1 MTAMPRRL
9 PHLALL
15 CATTAIA
22 ALAALGGCT
31 GCASHKDVRD
41 LSTGPDTSAQEPDA
55 SGAAGAPDTAPPRA
69 ESIVV
74 AIPEA
79 PPTPGPNEPPSSLE
93 ALVPWFSP
101 PSLSAALGDW
111 HAAHMDADPERAT
124 ALRKKAIAAF
134 EAIAQ
139 RSTDGT
145 GAADS
150 RAAPARFM
158 AAWIESELPLN
169 LVGRVSLAARFE
181 QLARDWPLMADVA
194 LVKAARLYETGESL
208 DLALMMLDRLG
219 DPAAGVSIH
228 RAEAIEL
235 EASLLTR
242 LGRPDEARAHLEDIA
257 RRSPDHLTA
266 AAWRQL
272 AELRTDPRARQAAL
286 FELASRHPGDA
297 LGREA
302 FEALDREAL
311 TPKMK
316 LELGEAL
323 FEAGRFDTMR
333 GLLVGAVK
341 PSPEACKGWILIG
354 RSLER
359 TNRKKKDAAVN
370 DRAFAHYE
378 KALKCKGEP
387 RADAT
392 FLGGRNRLAKG
403 DTKKGRK
410 LLEAHVEEFAQRST
424 ADDAK
429 LLLAQDEA
437 KTTKKPATKKLLQ
450 TLRRYPTGDMA
461 DQVAWE
467 LVQPHLEKRRWDKML
482 DLIDEILALAPDGIP
497 GRHAGRYAYWR
508 ARALLG
514 LDRKDEAMAGFRE
527 VFLRHPLSWY
537 AILAWSRLSALD
549 PTLGP
554 ALLAEAARAPVTSP
568 DPEAGPEVVAAA
580 TPEAEGPIDS
590 PDTTPPEE
598 AAVAT
603 GEATAASTPTPPSQ
617 PAENASTNAGAPP
630 SSASPEPALAAVW
643 KNPHFRRAVEWAR
656 LAGGRYDEPSPLLTF
671 VERELDAVPRN
682 ARPDPATWSWL
693 RVEALQ
699 LAGGYSRSMRIARS
713 AQSTWPM
720 PFPTGPAARPWRLAY
735 PQPFAAEVSRWATER
750 GLPPAWIWGVMRVES
765 NFEPTAVSWANAIGL
780 MQIILPTAQMLVRD
794 TPHAPTRETLMRPAV
809 AVELGTKYLA
819 KLLDRHKVYPL
830 ASAGYNAGG
839 GAVGKWRRQFGDVE
853 VDEFVERI
861 PYREAHL
868 YAKSVTQTM
877 ARYLWLYEGQM
888 LTLDL
893 RPVGH
898 PDQAAPPTE

>member
-1 MTAMPRRL
+1 MPRRL

-15 CATTAIA
+15 CATAVTAVTA
-22 ALAALGGCT
+22 AIGALGGCS

-41 LSTGPDTSAQEPDA
+41 LATTPDA
-55 SGAAGAPDTAPPRA
+55 SAPGSESDAMQAPDTGPPKA

-74 AIPEA
+74 AIPPA
-79 PPTPGPNEPPSSLE
+79 PPTPGPSEPPTSLE

-101 PSLSAALGDW
+101 PAFAAALGDW
-111 HAAHMDADPERAT
+111 HAAHLQGDPEAAT
-124 ALRKKAIAAF
+124 ALRKKAIATF
-134 EAIAQ
+134 EEIA
-139 RSTDGT
+139 RSGPT
-145 GAADS
+145 DS
-150 RAAPARFM
+150 RHAPARFM

-169 LVGRVSLAARFE
+169 LLARVALAARFE

-242 LGRPDEARAHLEDIA
+242 LGRPNEALTHLEDIA
-257 RRSPDHLTA
+257 KRSPSHLTP

-272 AELRTDPRARQAAL
+272 AELRVDPKARQAAL
-286 FELASRHPGDA
+286 FELARRHPADT

-302 FEALDREAL
+302 FDALDREVL

-323 FEAGRFDTMR
+323 FDAGRFDTMR

-341 PSPEACKGWILIG
+341 PTAEACKGWILIG

-378 KALKCKGEP
+378 KALKCKGES

-410 LLEAHVEEFAQRST
+410 LLEEHVEEFPQRST

-467 LVQPHLEKRRWDKML
+467 LVQPHLEKRRWDKVL
-482 DLIDEILALAPDGIP
+482 EVVDEILALAPDGIP
-497 GRHAGRYAYWR
+497 GRHAGRYPYWR

-514 LDRKDEAMAGFRE
+514 LDRKDEAMAGFRG

-537 AILAWSRLSALD
+537 AILAWSRLTSAD
-549 PTLGP
+549 PALGP
-554 ALLAEAARAPVTSP
+554 ALLTEAARVEVTSP
-568 DPEAGPEVVAAA
+568 DSETPPETSPEASPETPDPADSAETGRPSTSEDTLDGTSAEARDAATRAAA
-580 TPEAEGPIDS
+580 TPPS
-590 PDTTPPEE
+590 
-598 AAVAT
+598 
-603 GEATAASTPTPPSQ
+603 PTPARPDEASKPTPS
-617 PAENASTNAGAPP
+617 P
-630 SSASPEPALAAVW
+630 LAAAW
-643 KNPHFRRAVEWAR
+643 KNPHFRRAIEWAR

-671 VERELDAVPRN
+671 VERELEAVPKS

-720 PFPTGPAARPWRLAY
+720 PFPSGPAARPWRLAY
-735 PQPFAAEVSRWATER
+735 PQPFSAEISRWAAER

-794 TPHAPTRETLMRPAV
+794 TPHAPTRENLMRPAV